1 MAEDFNI
8 GKELEDLKKGEIPFN
23 PEGKDYDYKSAIKLG
38 LKPDKTG
45 HWPSRDPKSGMLLK
59 GRKHPTWNKTVEGE
73 SSAGFEIYQK
83 NDGRY
88 YSRPKRKPNP
98 TSRADILSGY
108 SRK

>member
-8 GKELEDLKKGEIPFN
+8 DKELEDLRKGGIPFN
-23 PEGKDYDYKSAIKLG
+23 PEGKDYDYRSAVKFG

-59 GRKHPTWNKTVEGE
+59 GRKHPTWSKTVEGE
-73 SSAGFEIYQK
+73 ASAGFEIFQE
-83 NDGRY
+83 NGRY

-108 SRK
+108 FKK